1 MLLRSTDYYFG
12 GLDIIKKKMTWKMSC
27 VPKKKAK
34 AAAAVAAPVAEK
46 ESSTYEVCRKVARL
60 G

>member
-1 MLLRSTDYYFG
+1 MLLRSTDYYLG

-46 ESSTYEVCRKVARL
+46 VQRTKYVVKWL